1 MGNTQMTNATQIPAN
16 ARSLPDYVARLL
28 GLPSISPGSVA
39 RTVMVHA
46 DRYRRTQG
54 EACTCIPDMTLQL
67 EDGHQ
72 LDVDA
77 AGHARDGIKA
87 S

>member
-1 MGNTQMTNATQIPAN
+1 MQSKFRPVAHL
-16 ARSLPDYVARLL
+16 LPDYATRLL
-28 GLPSISPGSVA
+28 DLPRISPGSVA
-39 RTVMVHA
+39 RMVMVHA
-46 DRYRRTQG
+46 DHCRRTQG

>member
-1 MGNTQMTNATQIPAN
+1 MTQVTQFPAN
-16 ARSLPDYVARLL
+16 SQALPDYVTRLL
-28 GLPSISPGSVA
+28 GLPRISPGRVA

-46 DRYRRTQG
+46 DHCRRTQG
-54 EACTCIPDMTLQL
+54 EACTCIPGMTLQL

-77 AGHARDGIKA
+77 AGRARDGIKA

>member
-1 MGNTQMTNATQIPAN
+1 MTNATQIPAN
-16 ARSLPDYVARLL
+16 AQALPDYVARLL
-28 GLPSISPGSVA
+28 GLPRISPGSVA
-39 RTVMVHA
+39 RMIMVHA
-46 DRYRRTQG
+46 DHCRRTQG

-77 AGHARDGIKA
+77 TGHAGEAVKA